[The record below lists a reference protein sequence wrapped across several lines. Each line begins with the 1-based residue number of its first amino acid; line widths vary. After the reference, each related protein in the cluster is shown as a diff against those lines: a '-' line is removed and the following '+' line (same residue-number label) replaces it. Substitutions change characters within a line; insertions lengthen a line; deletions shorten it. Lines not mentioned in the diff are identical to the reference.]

1 LNYISFF
8 EEFCFNLNNERNL
21 GGNYMAIKLFVT
33 DLDGT
38 LLNKKHEVSEENKA
52 AIREIVA
59 KGVTATIATGRMYSS
74 ALPYAKQ
81 LEVDV
86 PIITYNGAMIKS
98 VSGEVI
104 FESYLDPKIVSEIYE
119 FCVEHGWYIQA
130 YADDVLYFKDHDAKA
145 KSYEVLAGL
154 NGVALGDKL
163 YEVTEKI
170 PKMLII
176 TDNEAETDA
185 IVPVLQAHFKDRI
198 FATKSNPDYIEI
210 VNPSVNKS
218 AALDL
223 LIEKLHLTKDEV
235 LAIGD
240 SNNDLPMLKTAGF
253 SVAMGNA
260 RDNVKAVVSA
270 VTTDCEHSGVAAA
283 IHKYILNK

>member
-1 LNYISFF
+1 
-8 EEFCFNLNNERNL
+8 
-21 GGNYMAIKLFVT
+21 MTIKLFVT

-59 KGVTATIATGRMYSS
+59 KGVTATIATGRMYAS

-86 PIITYNGAMIKS
+86 PIITYNGALIKS

-104 FESYLDPKIVSEIYE
+104 FESYLDSKIVTEIYE
-119 FCVEHGWYIQA
+119 FCAEHNWYIQA
-130 YADDVLYFKDHDAKA
+130 YADDVLYFKEHDKTA
-145 KSYEVLAGL
+145 KSYEALAGL

-163 YEVTEKI
+163 YEITEKI

-176 TDNEAETDA
+176 TENEAETDA
-185 IVPVLQAHFKDRI
+185 IVPVLQARFKDRI

-218 AALDL
+218 AALDV
-223 LIEKLHLTKDEV
+223 LIEKLHLTKKEV

-260 RDNVKAVVSA
+260 REHVKAVVSA

-283 IHKYILNK
+283 IHKYILKK

>member
-1 LNYISFF
+1 
-8 EEFCFNLNNERNL
+8 
-21 GGNYMAIKLFVT
+21 MTIKLFVT

-38 LLNKKHEVSEENKA
+38 LLNKNHEVSEENKS

-86 PIITYNGAMIKS
+86 PIITYNGALIKS

-119 FCVEHGWYIQA
+119 FCVAHGWYIQA
-130 YADDVLYFKDHDAKA
+130 YADDVLYFKDHDARA
-145 KSYEVLAGL
+145 KSYETLAGL
-154 NGVALGDKL
+154 KGVALGDKL
-163 YEVTEKI
+163 YEVTEKV

-185 IVPVLQAHFKDRI
+185 IVPVLQAYFKDRI

-260 RDNVKAVVSA
+260 RDHVKAVVSA